1 MTARHAYVDG
11 NNNTYEIGDRLEYV
25 PITPEQSSSGT
36 YSGGDPKS
44 VALAADERATLI
56 ELLERISSDRDN
68 LLETRL
74 MGCGTVIHGET
85 YRFCRAS
92 SPLKNEL
99 ETMLRGLLDSGR
111 DPADSM
117 S

>member
-11 NNNTYEIGDRLEYV
+11 NNNTYEIGDRLDYV
-25 PITPEQSSSGT
+25 PITPAHSSSGV

-44 VALAADERATLI
+44 VALDADARAALI
-56 ELLERISSDRDN
+56 ELLDRIATDTDN
-68 LLETRL
+68 VLDTRP
-74 MGCGTVIHGET
+74 MGCGTVIRGET
-85 YRFCRAS
+85 RTFCRAS
-92 SPLKNEL
+92 SPLKQAL